1 MGDPSCGNH
10 EWGPQMEATN
20 GATKVDHEWGPP
32 MEATNE
38 NPQNQSPPPLGPRMK
53 YHYLP

>member
-1 MGDPSCGNH
+1 
-10 EWGPQMEATN
+10 MEATN

-38 NPQNQSPPPLGPRMK
+38 KPQKLSPPPLGPRMETTDGN
-53 YHYLP
+53 HE